1 MYSLPQLSAEK
12 HLTPYTIK
20 NLKEPCVR
28 DKVRKCPYKQCEEDC
43 SFDARM
49 KNLSAEEN
57 TSTNRI
63 IRCYEGHGGAQP
75 KLLYRFDWQ
84 LPNTILKYEDFQEL
98 NGKDILAI
106 IIEDHGKGVVNC
118 ECIKKLIE
126 SIGQDE
132 ARKISWY
139 IRTKVDKPSWIKTW
153 DEYKITAKLV
163 VSDTQLANYRK
174 GIRRATYGKE
184 LGRFS
189 LELLGEITDDIL
201 YEHSSAKKK
210 TIFKS
215 QKAAILLDNNTAIAK
230 ADNTCFNLFQPYGKK
245 QLLNIGRTAMFFSAL
260 IAQDIKPVVG
270 EDFGRQCDK
279 ALQCSYEWTKETT
292 EAWNAEEPHF
302 FGNYD
307 KALRWLDRES
317 RLYEYSEANYRELWN
332 RWNASSTRYGIIHF
346 ADFRKTEFRTPDDVN
361 KLCET
366 LIRDGF
372 NLDKDKDPIQSLNK
386 LLEDQ
391 TVHTKQEC
399 YPDSTIN
406 NVLQSLRNNLKKFP
420 INSSF
425 DDLGI
430 YEQHLIKWLN
440 RLIIEHR
447 YQSKILSLS
456 TMNQNSSY
464 GEGKERLKTMYA
476 WAGQNAT
483 QLMIS

>member
-1 MYSLPQLSAEK
+1 MSDPLVIVLGDWFVDENWLIARHHNYSSSNTGDIHYISQHKAIDKRMISLCGAAEIFEVLRWHFKKKESKLAYSFIGYGSWNEGDTDIIQCILCPNYQAEK

-163 VSDTQLANYRK
+163 VSDIQLANYRK

-346 ADFRKTEFRTPDDVN
+346 ADFSKNR
-361 KLCET
+361 
-366 LIRDGF
+366 
-372 NLDKDKDPIQSLNK
+372 IQ
-386 LLEDQ
+386 DA
-391 TVHTKQEC
+391 
-399 YPDSTIN
+399 
-406 NVLQSLRNNLKKFP
+406 R
-420 INSSF
+420 
-425 DDLGI
+425 
-430 YEQHLIKWLN
+430 
-440 RLIIEHR
+440 
-447 YQSKILSLS
+447 
-456 TMNQNSSY
+456 
-464 GEGKERLKTMYA
+464 
-476 WAGQNAT
+476 
-483 QLMIS
+483 